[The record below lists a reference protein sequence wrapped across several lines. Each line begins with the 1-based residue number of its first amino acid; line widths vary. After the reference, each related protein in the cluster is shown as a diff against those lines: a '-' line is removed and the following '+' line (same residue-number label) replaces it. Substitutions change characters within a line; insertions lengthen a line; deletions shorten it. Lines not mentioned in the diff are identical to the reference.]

1 MIATVSEQKT
11 SCRIHNTGVSLALI
25 SNDRFLDHRKK
36 MGTDSSLLMQW
47 YRHHVYKH
55 RRVPGDVKKLPV
67 KKVLKRR
74 VTCNYSPTNI
84 SNDEKSLWEGKAW
97 HFPVIGWKYNERF
110 LLKIPTRT
118 KRRRWIEGV
127 DQLSP
132 GESCDSFSDLHASW
146 HVWVHIRDTHYVLY
160 ITL

>member
-1 MIATVSEQKT
+1 MIATVSDQQT
-11 SCRIHNTGVSLALI
+11 ACSIHNTGVSLALI

-55 RRVPGDVKKLPV
+55 RGVPGDVKKLPV

-110 LLKIPTRT
+110 LLRIPTRT
-118 KRRRWIEGV
+118 KVGEESKGV
-127 DQLSP
+127 TSL
-132 GESCDSFSDLHASW
+132 
-146 HVWVHIRDTHYVLY
+146 VL
-160 ITL
+160 